1 MNRKVGFS
9 LVGPW
14 RFTQS
19 ARVMRKTLLLVG
31 SVLMVFLG
39 VGLAQDES
47 GKSSPPVVPESVEG
61 QPAGND
67 DAPSSEEEEE
77 KEDAG
82 MAPGEVEKKV
92 TFSEAPDKWVDQ
104 NIGPYLDEV
113 TGKVFYGIE
122 VAKDSEGNPVKL
134 PLVVVWLGVAAVII
148 TIYFK
153 FLNFRS
159 WRLAGRTIRGKYSSE
174 SDPGEITHFQAL
186 CAALSGTVGLGNIA
200 GVAIAVSI
208 GGPGA
213 TFWMILVG
221 FFGMTSKFCE
231 CTLGVKYRTIENGKV
246 YGGPMQYLKKG
257 FAEKGMAQLGVILA
271 GVFAFLCIGG
281 SFGGGNMVQANQAC
295 EQLVGV
301 LGDDSFL
308 GQNRWAFGVILG
320 AAVGLVII
328 GGIKSIAS
336 VTAALV
342 PFMCGIYML
351 AGLFVIAVNFG
362 QVGEAFGLIFKGAF
376 APAAVGGGIIGV
388 MIQGM
393 KRATFS
399 NEAGIGSA
407 AIAHSAAKTKYAA
420 SEGIVALLEPFIDT
434 IVVCTTTALVIIMAG
449 TYNDPD
455 LAGVGITSA
464 AFESVIGWFPVI
476 LTIAVILFAF
486 STMISWSYYGVQ
498 AWSHLFGHSAKAEL
512 IYKVIFCLFVVL
524 GASLSMQKVFD
535 FSDAMIFAMSVPNV
549 IAMYILM
556 PKVKDEYVRYLK
568 HVDEVDSK

>member
-1 MNRKVGFS
+1 
-9 LVGPW
+9 
-14 RFTQS
+14 
-19 ARVMRKTLLLVG
+19 MRKTALLFGSLFVICSWWAIAQEPTDGSGDPANVEPKTSGAGEALPEGGETGTEEAPLKKVG
-31 SVLMVFLG
+31 
-39 VGLAQDES
+39 AD
-47 GKSSPPVVPESVEG
+47 KP
-61 QPAGND
+61 D
-67 DAPSSEEEEE
+67 D
-77 KEDAG
+77 
-82 MAPGEVEKKV
+82 V

-104 NIGPYLDEV
+104 NIGPYLDKV
-113 TGKVFYGIE
+113 TGKVFYGVEI
-122 VAKDSEGNPVKL
+122 AKDSEGEPVKL
-134 PLVVVWLGVAAVII
+134 PLVVVWLGLAAVVI

-153 FLNFRS
+153 FLNLRS
-159 WRLAGRTIRGKYSSE
+159 WRLAAKTIRGKYSKTT
-174 SDPGEITHFQAL
+174 DPGEITHFQAL

-200 GVAIAVSI
+200 GVAIAISV

-221 FFGMTSKFCE
+221 LFGMTSKFCE

-257 FAEKGMAQLGVILA
+257 FAEKGMGSLGMILA
-271 GVFAFLCIGG
+271 GLFAFLCIGG

-295 EQLVGV
+295 DQLVGV
-301 LGDDSFL
+301 LGEDSFF
-308 GQNRWAFGVILG
+308 GANRWAFGLILG
-320 AAVGLVII
+320 IAVGLVII

-336 VTAALV
+336 VTATLV

-362 QVGEAFGLIFKGAF
+362 QVGSAFGLIFQGAF
-376 APAAVGGGIIGV
+376 APTAVGGGIIGV

-407 AIAHSAAKTKYAA
+407 PIAHSAAKTKYAA

-434 IVVCTTTALVIIMAG
+434 VVVCTTTALVIIMAG

-455 LAGVGITSA
+455 LAGVSVTSA

-476 LTIAVILFAF
+476 LTVAVILFAF

-498 AWSHLFGHSAKAEL
+498 AWSHLFGRGATAEL
-512 IYKVIFCLFVVL
+512 IYKLLFCVFVVI
-524 GASLSMQKVFD
+524 GSSLSMGKVFD

-556 PKVKDEYVRYLK
+556 PKVKDEYRRFID
-568 HVDEVDSK
+568 HTERVDSK

>member
-1 MNRKVGFS
+1 MVKTLSVACFFS
-9 LVGPW
+9 IYLLLTSQGQDAPGIQTELVSQGASESQQPLESSEANK
-14 RFTQS
+14 TQS
-19 ARVMRKTLLLVG
+19 VASSLQELQEL
-31 SVLMVFLG
+31 SFL
-39 VGLAQDES
+39 D
-47 GKSSPPVVPESVEG
+47 
-61 QPAGND
+61 QPD
-67 DAPSSEEEEE
+67 Q
-77 KEDAG
+77 
-82 MAPGEVEKKV
+82 
-92 TFSEAPDKWVDQ
+92 WVDQ
-104 NIGPYLDEV
+104 KFGPYLDEV
-113 TGKVFYGIE
+113 TEKVFYSIE
-122 VAKDSEGNPVKL
+122 VTKDSAGNPVKL
-134 PLVVVWLGVAAVII
+134 PLVVIWLGVAAVII

-159 WRLAGRTIRGKYSSE
+159 WRLAARTIQGRYSAP
-174 SDPGEITHFQAL
+174 SDPGEISHFQAL

-200 GVAIAVSI
+200 GVAIAVSV

-231 CTLGVKYRTIENGKV
+231 CTLGVKYRSIEEGKV

-257 FAEKGMAQLGVILA
+257 FAEKGMARLGVILA
-271 GVFAFLCIGG
+271 GIFAFLCIGG

-301 LGDDSFL
+301 LGEDSFL
-308 GQNRWAFGVILG
+308 AQNRWAFGVILG
-320 AAVGLVII
+320 VAVALVII

-342 PFMCGIYML
+342 PFMCGIYMI
-351 AGLFVIAVNFG
+351 AGFFVIGLHIDQLGHAI
-362 QVGEAFGLIFKGAF
+362 GLIFEGAF
-376 APAAVGGGIIGV
+376 APSAVGGGVIGV

-407 AIAHSAAKTKYAA
+407 AIAHSAAKTKFAA

-434 IVVCTTTALVIIMAG
+434 VVVCTTTALVIVMAG
-449 TYNDPD
+449 TYDDPN
-455 LAGVGITSA
+455 LAGVAITSA

-476 LTIAVILFAF
+476 LTVAVILFAF

-498 AWSHLFGHSAKAEL
+498 AWSHLFGRSAKAEL
-512 IYKVIFCLFVVL
+512 LYKIIFCLFVVI
-524 GASLSMQKVFD
+524 GSSLSMQKVFD

-549 IAMYILM
+549 IAMYLLM
-556 PKVKDEYVRYLK
+556 PKVKDEYTRYLQ
-568 HVDEVDSK
+568 HVKETDSH

>member
-1 MNRKVGFS
+1 MV
-9 LVGPW
+9 
-14 RFTQS
+14 
-19 ARVMRKTLLLVG
+19 KTLLVTCFFSIYLLLT
-31 SVLMVFLG
+31 S
-39 VGLAQDES
+39 Q
-47 GKSSPPVVPESVEG
+47 G
-61 QPAGND
+61 Q
-67 DAPSSEEEEE
+67 DAPGIQTEVVSQGVSESQKPVESSEANETQSVASSRQELQELSFL
-77 KEDAG
+77 DQ
-82 MAPGEVEKKV
+82 
-92 TFSEAPDKWVDQ
+92 PDRWVDQ
-104 NIGPYLDEV
+104 KFGPYLDEV
-113 TGKVFYGIE
+113 TGKVFYSIE
-122 VAKDSEGNPVKL
+122 VTKDSAGNPVKL
-134 PLVVVWLGVAAVII
+134 PLVVIWLGVAAVII

-159 WRLAGRTIRGKYSSE
+159 WRLAASTIQGKYSAP
-174 SDPGEITHFQAL
+174 SDPGEISHFQAL

-200 GVAIAVSI
+200 GVAIAVSV

-231 CTLGVKYRTIENGKV
+231 CTLGVKYRSIEEGKV

-271 GVFAFLCIGG
+271 GLFAFLCIGG

-301 LGDDSFL
+301 LGEDSFL
-308 GQNRWAFGVILG
+308 AQNRWAFGVILG
-320 AAVGLVII
+320 VAVALVII
-328 GGIKSIAS
+328 GGIKSIAA

-342 PFMCGIYML
+342 PFMCGIYMI
-351 AGLFVIAVNFG
+351 AGFFVIGLNIDQLGHAI
-362 QVGEAFGLIFKGAF
+362 GLIFEGAF
-376 APAAVGGGIIGV
+376 APTAVGGGVIGV

-407 AIAHSAAKTKYAA
+407 AIAHSAAKTKFAA

-434 IVVCTTTALVIIMAG
+434 VVVCTTTALVIVMAG
-449 TYNDPD
+449 TYDDPN
-455 LAGVGITSA
+455 LAGVAITSA

-476 LTIAVILFAF
+476 LTVAVILFAF

-498 AWSHLFGHSAKAEL
+498 AWSHLFGRSAKAEL
-512 IYKVIFCLFVVL
+512 LYKIIFCLFVVI
-524 GASLSMQKVFD
+524 GSSLSMQKVFD

-549 IAMYILM
+549 IAMYLLM
-556 PKVKDEYVRYLK
+556 PKVKDEYTRYLQ
-568 HVDEVDSK
+568 HVKETDSH